1 MLRLRDTLTGRVAEL
16 EPRDAGVVGLY
27 VCGPTV
33 YGAPHVGHGRFAL
46 VYDVLRRYLEF
57 SGFEVRHVSNV
68 TDIDDKIIE
77 RAATEGR
84 DWRDVAHDAEAEWW
98 AAMDKM
104 GLARP
109 TETPHAT
116 DYIAE
121 MIDLV
126 GDLVGRG
133 SAYETDDGV
142 YLDTS
147 TVQDYGLLKHQS
159 IESLRAGARVEVD
172 EHKRSPVD
180 FALWKRSKPGE
191 PFWDGPFGPGRP
203 GWHTECVVMSLALLG
218 EGFDLHGGGED
229 LIFPHHENERAQAVA
244 DGRAFARHWMHNGLV
259 RVDGEKMSKSLGNFT
274 TMAELLERSDARA
287 YRLLVLGSHY
297 RQPVEVNEQTLE
309 DATTTLQR
317 LDSFARRFADAIPDT
332 QKNDAGEDR
341 RRFCEAMDDD
351 LDTPRALG
359 GLFSAMRRA
368 NTLGDAGELRAGGS
382 VARVVLDLFA
392 ALGVEAG
399 GVRHVA
405 SDEVRELVDR
415 RDAARA
421 ARDYAAADRLRVEI
435 EELGW
440 VVEDTPGG
448 TRIYQQGG

>member
-1 MLRLRDTLTGRVAEL
+1 
-16 EPRDAGVVGLY
+16 
-27 VCGPTV
+27 
-33 YGAPHVGHGRFAL
+33 
-46 VYDVLRRYLEF
+46 
-57 SGFEVRHVSNV
+57 
-68 TDIDDKIIE
+68 
-77 RAATEGR
+77 
-84 DWRDVAHDAEAEWW
+84 
-98 AAMDKM
+98 
-104 GLARP
+104 
-109 TETPHAT
+109 
-116 DYIAE
+116 
-121 MIDLV
+121 
-126 GDLVGRG
+126 
-133 SAYETDDGV
+133 
-142 YLDTS
+142 
-147 TVQDYGLLKHQS
+147 
-159 IESLRAGARVEVD
+159 
-172 EHKRSPVD
+172 
-180 FALWKRSKPGE
+180 
-191 PFWDGPFGPGRP
+191 
-203 GWHTECVVMSLALLG
+203 
-218 EGFDLHGGGED
+218 
-229 LIFPHHENERAQAVA
+229 
-244 DGRAFARHWMHNGLV
+244 MHNGLV

>member
-1 MLRLRDTLTGRVAEL
+1 
-16 EPRDAGVVGLY
+16 
-27 VCGPTV
+27 
-33 YGAPHVGHGRFAL
+33 
-46 VYDVLRRYLEF
+46 
-57 SGFEVRHVSNV
+57 
-68 TDIDDKIIE
+68 
-77 RAATEGR
+77 
-84 DWRDVAHDAEAEWW
+84 
-98 AAMDKM
+98 MDKM

-147 TVQDYGLLKHQS
+147 TVPDYGLLKHQS
-159 IESLRAGARVEVD
+159 IESLRAGARVEID

-191 PFWDGPFGPGRP
+191 PSWDSPFGPGRP

-317 LDSFARRFADAIPDT
+317 LDSLARRFADAVPDS
-332 QKNDAGEDR
+332 QLDDAGEEQ
-341 RRFCEAMDDD
+341 RRFREAMDDD

-368 NTLGDAGELRAGGS
+368 NALGDAGQLQAGGS
-382 VARVVLDLFA
+382 AARVVLDLFA

-435 EELGW
+435 ERLGW

-448 TRIYQQGG
+448 TRIYRHGG